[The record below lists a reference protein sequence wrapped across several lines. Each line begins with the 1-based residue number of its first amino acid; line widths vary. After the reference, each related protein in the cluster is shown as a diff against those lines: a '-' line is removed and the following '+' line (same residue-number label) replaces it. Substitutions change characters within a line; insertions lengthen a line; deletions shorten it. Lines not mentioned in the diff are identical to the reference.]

1 MIKKPRITV
10 VTVVYNG
17 VETLEE
23 TILSVIG
30 QTYTDFEYIIIDGC
44 SNDGTLDIIKK
55 YEGSI
60 SSWISEP
67 DRGIF
72 DAMNKGLQR
81 ANGEWINFMNS
92 GDMFYNSSIL
102 SDFFSEN
109 HNEVDMIYGDVC
121 LYDEKDTYFF
131 KCKTNKYKINLNAV
145 CHQSVFI
152 KTKLH
157 SPFSL
162 DLKLSSD
169 HEIIYGFVKNKRI
182 KYLNSCISRIL
193 IGGVSSDLKSTRRE
207 KFRITV
213 RHGNNIDVLLG
224 CLFYLHGMLKDFSK
238 RFILKVFPVEVFYI
252 LRNFK
257 NKIEEK

>member
-1 MIKKPRITV
+1 MIEKPRITV

-30 QTYTDFEYIIIDGC
+30 QTYTDFEYIIIDGG

-55 YEGSI
+55 YENNI

-67 DRGIF
+67 DKGIF

-81 ANGEWINFMNS
+81 ANGEWLNFMNS

-102 SDFFSEN
+102 RDVFSDNFVEI
-109 HNEVDMIYGDVC
+109 DMIYGDVC
-121 LYDEKDTYFF
+121 LYDEKDIYFF
-131 KCKTNKYKINLNAV
+131 KCKTNKVKINLNAV

-157 SPFSL
+157 PPFSL
-162 DLKLSSD
+162 DLKLSAD
-169 HEIIYGFVKNKRI
+169 HEIIYQFVKNKKT
-182 KYLNSCISRIL
+182 KYIDNCISRIL
-193 IGGVSSDLKSTRRE
+193 IGGVSSDLKATRRE
-207 KFRITV
+207 KFRITL
-213 RHGNNIDVLLG
+213 RYGNSIDVLLG
-224 CLFYLHGMLKDFSK
+224 CFFYLHGMLKDFSK
-238 RFILKVFPVEVFYI
+238 RFILKVFPVEVFYM
-252 LRNFK
+252 LRHFK

>member
-1 MIKKPRITV
+1 MIGKPRITV

-30 QTYTDFEYIIIDGC
+30 QTYANFEYIIIDGG

-55 YEGSI
+55 YESSI

-67 DRGIF
+67 DKGIF
-72 DAMNKGLQR
+72 DAMNKGLRR
-81 ANGEWINFMNS
+81 ANGEWLNFMNS

-102 SDFFSEN
+102 SDVFSGN
-109 HNEVDMIYGDVC
+109 LDEVDMIYGDVC

-152 KTKLH
+152 KTILH

-162 DLKLSSD
+162 NYKLSGD
-169 HEIIYGFVKNKRI
+169 HAIIYDFVKHKKLVYFNG
-182 KYLNSCISRIL
+182 CISKIL
-193 IGGVSSDLKSTRRE
+193 IGGVSSNLKATRRE
-207 KFRITV
+207 KFKITLSQ
-213 RHGNNIDVLLG
+213 GSKIDVLLG
-224 CLFYLHGMLKDFSK
+224 CFFYMHGMIKDFSK
-238 RFILKVFPVEVFYI
+238 RIILKFFPVTFFYA

-257 NKIEEK
+257 NKIEQK